1 MKIVLNNSTLVF
13 RHKQEEKMNAF
24 TEKVFSIA
32 NKYTIESQQAK
43 KLNKIVSLLDN
54 NGLLS
59 HLKLFIAPALATT
72 VEQALYNFASDHQYT
87 NSNVAMDAEG
97 IKLTGKLSARIDFI
111 TEDRLP
117 TANTFVYI
125 TAALGTGG
133 ISLWNH
139 NDSWQAMSSIL
150 LNTPSNN
157 SVVNDIPHQ
166 SNWGGYAFDPSV
178 IPAANKYRLI
188 EISGLTQSD
197 VESTSKGNGV
207 AFVKKE
213 TIQEGWEL
221 TSPLTNFNVAETNPQ
236 NYIIMAF
243 DSTISL
249 SDPLRSQLIGA
260 ISDMSEF
267 I

>member
-13 RHKQEEKMNAF
+13 RQKQEEAMNAF

-72 VEQALYNFASDHQYT
+72 IEQALYNFASDHQYT
-87 NSNVAMDAEG
+87 NSGVAMAAEG
-97 IKLTGKLSARIDFI
+97 IKRTGSVSRIDFI
-111 TEDRLP
+111 TEDILP
-117 TANTFVYI
+117 TANTFIYI
-125 TAALGTGG
+125 TNALATGG
-133 ISLWNH
+133 ISIWNH
-139 NDSWQAMSSIL
+139 NSSWQVMSNINF
-150 LNTPSNN
+150 NTPSNN
-157 SVVNDIPHQ
+157 SIINDNQHQ
-166 SNWGGYAFDPSV
+166 EVWSGYAFDSSV
-178 IPAANKYRLI
+178 SSSANKYRLI
-188 EISGLTQSD
+188 EISGLTQAD

-207 AFVKKE
+207 AFVKKG

-221 TSPLTNFNVAETNPQ
+221 TSPLTNFDVAEERPQ
-236 NYIIMAF
+236 KYIIMAF
-243 DSTISL
+243 DGTVSL
-249 SDPLRSQLIGA
+249 SDSLRNQLMEA
-260 ISDMSEF
+260 LSNMSEV

>member
-13 RHKQEEKMNAF
+13 RHKQEEVMNAF

-32 NKYTIESQQAK
+32 NKYTIKSQQAE

-87 NSNVAMDAEG
+87 NSYVAMTDEG
-97 IKLTGKLSARIDFI
+97 IKQTGGNSRIDFI
-111 TEDRLP
+111 TEDSLP

-133 ISLWNH
+133 ITLWNH
-139 NDSWQAMSSIL
+139 NSSWQQVSAVI
-150 LNTPSNN
+150 LNTPSNDA
-157 SVVNDIPHQ
+157 VVSDYQHQ
-166 SNWGGYAFDPSV
+166 ESWSGYGFDSSV
-178 IPAANKYRLI
+178 ISAANKYRLI

-197 VESTSKGNGV
+197 VETTSKGNGV
-207 AFVKKE
+207 ALIKKG

-236 NYIIMAF
+236 KYIIMAF
-243 DSTISL
+243 DGTISL
-249 SDPLRSQLIGA
+249 SDSLRSQLIGA
-260 ISDMSEF
+260 LRDMSEV

>member
-13 RHKQEEKMNAF
+13 RHKQEEEMNAF

-32 NKYTIESQQAK
+32 NKYAIESQQAK

-87 NSNVAMDAEG
+87 NSNVAMVDEG
-97 IKLTGKLSARIDFI
+97 ITLTGSNSRIDFI

-125 TAALGTGG
+125 TATLGTGE
-133 ISLWNH
+133 IFLWNH
-139 NDSWQAMSSIL
+139 NNSWQAMSGII

-157 SVVNDIPHQ
+157 AVVKDIPHQ
-166 SNWGGYAFDPSV
+166 SNWGGYAFDSSV
-178 IPAANKYRLI
+178 LPAANKYRLI
-188 EISGLTQSD
+188 EISGLTKSD

-221 TSPLTNFNVAETNPQ
+221 TSPLTNFNVAETKPQ

-243 DSTISL
+243 DGTISL
-249 SDPLRSQLIGA
+249 SDSLRSQIIGA
-260 ISDMSEF
+260 LSDMSEA

>member
-13 RHKQEEKMNAF
+13 RHKQEMNAF

-59 HLKLFIAPALATT
+59 HLKLFMAPALATT

-87 NSNVAMDAEG
+87 NSNVVMDGEG
-97 IKLTGKLSARIDFI
+97 IKQTGSNSRIDFI
-111 TEDRLP
+111 TEDSLP

-125 TAALGTGG
+125 TSALGTGE

-139 NDSWQAMSSIL
+139 NDSWQTMSIII
-150 LNTPSNN
+150 LNTQSNN
-157 SVVNDIPHQ
+157 AVVKDMQHQ
-166 SNWGGYAFDPSV
+166 SNWGGYAFDSSV

-221 TSPLTNFNVAETNPQ
+221 TSPLTNFNVAETKPQ

-243 DSTISL
+243 DGTISL
-249 SDPLRSQLIGA
+249 SDSLRSQLIIA
-260 ISDMSEF
+260 ISDMSEV

>member
-13 RHKQEEKMNAF
+13 RHKREEEMNAF
-24 TEKVFSIA
+24 TKKVFSIA

-59 HLKLFIAPALATT
+59 HLKLFMAPALATT

-87 NSNVAMDAEG
+87 NSNVAMDGEG
-97 IKLTGKLSARIDFI
+97 IKLTGSNSRIDFI

-117 TANTFVYI
+117 TVNTFVYI
-125 TAALGTGG
+125 TAALGTGE
-133 ISLWNH
+133 IFLWNH
-139 NDSWQAMSSIL
+139 NDSWQAMSNIL
-150 LNTPSNN
+150 LNTSSNN
-157 SVVNDIPHQ
+157 SVVKDIQHQ

-178 IPAANKYRLI
+178 RPAANKYRLI

-221 TSPLTNFNVAETNPQ
+221 TSPLTNFCVAEANPQ
-236 NYIIMAF
+236 KYIIMAF
-243 DSTISL
+243 DGTVHL
-249 SDPLRSQLIGA
+249 SDSLRSQLIGA
-260 ISDMSEF
+260 ISDMSEV

>member
-1 MKIVLNNSTLVF
+1 MKIILNNSALVF
-13 RHKQEEKMNAF
+13 RKVAMNAF
-24 TEKVFSIA
+24 TKKVFSIA

-59 HLKLFIAPALATT
+59 HLKLFMAPALATT

-87 NSNVAMDAEG
+87 NSMVAMDNEG
-97 IKLTGKLSARIDFI
+97 IKLTGANSRIDFI
-111 TEDRLP
+111 AEDILP

-125 TAALGTGG
+125 TNALGIGG
-133 ISLWNH
+133 IAIWNH
-139 NDSWQAMSSIL
+139 DSSWQMASNIK
-150 LNTPSNN
+150 LNMPSNN
-157 SVVNDIPHQ
+157 SIVGNSLHQ
-166 SNWGGYAFDPSV
+166 TTLGGYGFDSSV

-188 EISGLTQSD
+188 EISGLTQAD

-236 NYIIMAF
+236 KYIIMAF
-243 DSTISL
+243 DGTVSL
-249 SDPLRSQLIGA
+249 SDSLRNQLMVA
-260 ISDMSEF
+260 LSDMSAV

>member
-1 MKIVLNNSTLVF
+1 MKVVLNNSTLVF
-13 RHKQEEKMNAF
+13 RQKQEEAMNAF

-59 HLKLFIAPALATT
+59 HLKLFMVPALATT
-72 VEQALYNFASDHQYT
+72 IEQALYNFASDHQYT
-87 NSNVAMDAEG
+87 NSMVAMDDEG
-97 IKLTGKLSARIDFI
+97 IKLTGPYSRIDFI
-111 TEDRLP
+111 AEDILP

-125 TAALGTGG
+125 TNALATGG
-133 ISLWNH
+133 VSIWNH
-139 NDSWQAMSSIL
+139 TSSWQVVSSII
-150 LNTPSNN
+150 LNSPSNN
-157 SVVNDIPHQ
+157 SVLKDVPHQ
-166 SNWGGYAFDPSV
+166 TVWAGYAFDSSV

-188 EISGLTQSD
+188 EISGLTQAD

-221 TSPLTNFNVAETNPQ
+221 TSPLTNFSVAETNPQ
-236 NYIIMAF
+236 KYIVMAF
-243 DSTISL
+243 DGTISL
-249 SDPLRSQLIGA
+249 SDSLRSQLIGA
-260 ISDMSEF
+260 LSDMSEV

>member
-1 MKIVLNNSTLVF
+1 MKIILNNSALVF
-13 RHKQEEKMNAF
+13 RKVAMNAF

-43 KLNKIVSLLDN
+43 KLDKIVSLLDN

-59 HLKLFIAPALATT
+59 HLKLFMAPALATT

-87 NSNVAMDAEG
+87 NSMVAMDNEG
-97 IKLTGKLSARIDFI
+97 IKLTGANSRIDFI
-111 TEDRLP
+111 AEDRLP
-117 TANTFVYI
+117 TANTFIYI
-125 TAALGTGG
+125 TNVLGTGG
-133 ISLWNH
+133 IILFNH
-139 NDSWQAMSSIL
+139 NSSWQVISSIL

-157 SVVNDIPHQ
+157 AVVKD
-166 SNWGGYAFDPSV
+166 STLGGYGFDSSV
-178 IPAANKYRLI
+178 ISAANKYRLI
-188 EISGLTQSD
+188 EISGLTQAD

-221 TSPLTNFNVAETNPQ
+221 TSPLTNFNVAETKPQ
-236 NYIIMAF
+236 KYIIMAF
-243 DSTISL
+243 DGTVSL
-249 SDPLRSQLIGA
+249 SDSLRNQLMVA
-260 ISDMSEF
+260 LSDMSVV